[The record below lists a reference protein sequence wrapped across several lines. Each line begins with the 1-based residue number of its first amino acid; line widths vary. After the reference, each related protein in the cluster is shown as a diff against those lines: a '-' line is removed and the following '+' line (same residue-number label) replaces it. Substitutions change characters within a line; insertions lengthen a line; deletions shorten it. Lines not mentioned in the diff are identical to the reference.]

1 MLPIIQGGLL
11 MIKQT
16 FLYSKLED
24 LDLSMTF
31 YSNEDDSSTK
41 ATLLYF
47 HGGGLLYGTRDDLPE
62 TYCELLVEHGY
73 NLLTVDYPLAPE
85 VKLSTIVTCL
95 KEAID
100 WFLKNH
106 QTTLGLENSNYF
118 LFGRSAGGFLSYL
131 LSARYSLPEQK
142 GLISFYG
149 YYDLTNPAFSQPS
162 SYYNQFPKIAPL
174 TAQALI
180 QSKPITEVS
189 INERFSLYLSG
200 RQFGNW
206 LSYLINSPGEKEIFT
221 LTDTELTELPP
232 VFLAHSSADQD
243 VPVEV
248 SRIASNKI
256 PHVTYEEVEDL
267 PHDFDGDITKS
278 EGLQVYQA
286 LIAWLDK
293 TLAVI

>member
-1 MLPIIQGGLL
+1 
-11 MIKQT
+11 MIKQN
-16 FLYSKLED
+16 FLYSKLDE

-31 YSNEDDSSTK
+31 YSNPNDTSVK

-62 TYCELLVEHGY
+62 SYCELLVENGY

-85 VKLSTIVTCL
+85 VKLPTIMNCL
-95 KEAID
+95 IEAVD

-106 QTTLGLENSNYF
+106 QTVLGLDSSDYF
-118 LFGRSAGGFLSYL
+118 LFGRSAGGFLAYL
-131 LSARYSLPEQK
+131 LSARHSLPEQK

-162 SYYNQFPKIAPL
+162 SYYNQFPKIAPM
-174 TAQALI
+174 TAQAMI
-180 QSKPITEVS
+180 QPKPIAAVS

-206 LSYLINSPGEKEIFT
+206 LSYLVNTPSEKETFS
-221 LTDTELTELPP
+221 LSDTELAKLPP

-243 VPVEV
+243 VPVEL
-248 SRIASNKI
+248 SRDASNKI
-256 PHVTYEEVEDL
+256 PNVTYEEVEKL

-278 EGLQVYQA
+278 EGLQVYSA
-286 LIAWLDK
+286 LIAWLDQ
-293 TLAVI
+293 TLTTT